1 MLKKYTCSWLRAS
14 KLESSASIERICL
27 LKVHVSADLYISA
40 SKTAVFS
47 VLDCI
52 FFPMVVINIL
62 WRTFPSPG
70 QKSFA
75 EDSHTISNFDAYRLC
90 VRSLHVVNDVWICFT
105 GLLLKESKIWLNI
118 FNLTW
123 LQTEDCDCWLSE
135 TVWLEEMLPDNSY
148 DCSWECLSQ
157 SWNIKKNKKYR
168 SCIDHFNW

>member
-1 MLKKYTCSWLRAS
+1 MKNISFS
-14 KLESSASIERICL
+14 RI
-27 LKVHVSADLYISA
+27 
-40 SKTAVFS
+40 
-47 VLDCI
+47 
-52 FFPMVVINIL
+52 
-62 WRTFPSPG
+62 
-70 QKSFA
+70 KSFA
-75 EDSHTISNFDAYRLC
+75 EDSHTISNFDVYRLC

-157 SWNIKKNKKYR
+157 SWNIKKTKN
-168 SCIDHFNW
+168 IDHASITSTDSKIMHYFIVLLEQLRSLSCRNRTKMTEVIIKITFIRNSYF